1 MNRARDG
8 ARRDGC
14 ARRARMTRHRIPAA
28 HLRGER
34 RLLLLVALGF
44 AEVPLRFL
52 LLPFGHLLV
61 HGLFDAGKPVHHRR
75 ARLVNVRDV
84 PRLETVDLPDGVARV
99 GDLVPHLAAM
109 SDGHALALQ
118 NLQVVRVA
126 VNRAYGDL
134 DTPVAAGDEVA
145 FFPPVTGG

>member
-1 MNRARDG
+1 
-8 ARRDGC
+8 
-14 ARRARMTRHRIPAA
+14 MTLTIRY
-28 HLRGER
+28 
-34 RLLLLVALGF
+34 F
-44 AEVPLRFL
+44 AWMREHT
-52 LLPFGHLLV
+52 GT
-61 HGLFDAGKPVHHRR
+61 D
-75 ARLVNVRDV
+75 
-84 PRLETVDLPDGVARV
+84 LETVDIPDGVARV